1 MTSTDNPADSCG
13 ESADLRGAVALAHHF
28 LRNVVKP
35 GDRVVDATCGN
46 GNDTLFLAKLVGEHG
61 RVWAFD
67 IQPSAIEKTSA
78 LLAAHQ
84 CASQVELIAGGHEGL
99 SALVKEPL
107 SAAVFNLGFLP
118 GGDKGCITHG
128 ATTIAALAQA
138 AALLTT
144 GGIVTVAAYPGHSGG
159 DDESQAVEQWAS
171 GLPPHIFNVWR
182 HRQLNRSA
190 VAPYLILVERRPS

>member
-1 MTSTDNPADSCG
+1 
-13 ESADLRGAVALAHHF
+13 VALAHHF

-46 GNDTLFLAKLVGEHG
+46 GNDTLFLARLVGEHG
-61 RVWAFD
+61 CVWAFD
-67 IQPSAIEKTSA
+67 IQPLAIEKTAA

-84 CASQVELIAGGHEGL
+84 CDSQVELIADGHESL
-99 SALVKEPL
+99 SALVKGPL

-128 ATTIAALAQA
+128 ETTIAALAQA
-138 AALLTT
+138 AALLVA
-144 GGIVTVAAYPGHSGG
+144 GGIVTVAVYPGHSGG

-171 GLPPHIFNVWR
+171 GLSPHIFNVWR